1 MAGFVYARICKTNKL
16 HNNMTRT
23 ECRQGCDRMT
33 ADVAKRTGL
42 TIVKT
47 GVENGVWMVLYITTE
62 GKPMIRQLRD
72 LLKRQ
77 HEWK

>member
-1 MAGFVYARICKTNKL
+1 
-16 HNNMTRT
+16 
-23 ECRQGCDRMT
+23 MT